1 MRENWK
7 VKIQLLAWR
16 ERNLEGENPTPS
28 VERDLKARLRSMVF
42 LGKWLEEENG
52 VCPEVK

>member
-1 MRENWK
+1 MDLKWVLWNRLETD
-7 VKIQLLAWR
+7 

-28 VERDLKARLRSMVF
+28 AERDLKAGMRSMVF

-52 VCPEVK
+52 VCPEIK